1 MSIVGTAREYIAL
14 LDELA
19 DIDWRRPA
27 WWGLVA
33 GATLL
38 ETTARGGGAPQY
50 PAYLAVNGGPR
61 ADTLMVRSGP
71 APASR
76 AERLAVAIARAR
88 AAAAAIRAVDG
99 EFPDQPLAC
108 SLRWRRGLLAR
119 EPASIEHAAFLVPHG
134 TYVGALADDDRTLAG
149 ATAAPCL
156 GPRPHP
162 PSRLA
167 PVAR

>member
-38 ETTARGGGAPQY
+38 ETAARGGGAPQY

-61 ADTLMVRSGP
+61 ADTFMGRDRP

-76 AERLAVAIARAR
+76 AERIAMAIARAPAPP
-88 AAAAAIRAVDG
+88 AALPAAD
-99 EFPDQPLAC
+99 
-108 SLRWRRGLLAR
+108 
-119 EPASIEHAAFLVPHG
+119 
-134 TYVGALADDDRTLAG
+134 GALPD
-149 ATAAPCL
+149 
-156 GPRPHP
+156 P
-162 PSRLA
+162 PL
-167 PVAR
+167 